1 MKFHLWKKKF
11 GKHKCFIELI
21 GLEPIKE
28 KTEEKIKKY
37 NYIKDKKSIEEMQM
51 KVKQKKYLKRP
62 FKEKKLYE
70 GKESWMKV
78 WAIITNFQMIIS
90 WENVSMLY

>member
-37 NYIKDKKSIEEMQM
+37 NYIKDKKKYWRNANESKAEEIF
-51 KVKQKKYLKRP
+51 KKT
-62 FKEKKLYE
+62 F
-70 GKESWMKV
+70 
-78 WAIITNFQMIIS
+78 
-90 WENVSMLY
+90 